1 MACFLGGAIG
11 KRGHVWVTVGQLCFS
26 YSKHL
31 DGRGLSFGFHSLHL
45 SPLRLS
51 LSILPASPGRNPPG
65 LPVPL
70 LPSESSL
77 NWCLRSW
84 SQSWGISA
92 PLHVFSLKTGV
103 LPRCLSLRPPHCQP
117 STLKALFMPS
127 VASQRQVSSKPPPD
141 FPTCLPPHPP
151 PSLPCTGPWVIPD
164 RTPCKTPEAPEP
176 GWCSEPCL
184 GLCLLAHRHH
194 APLTC
199 LTPLTPSFF

>member
-103 LPRCLSLRPPHCQP
+103 LPRCLSFRPPHCQP

-151 PSLPCTGPWVIPD
+151 HPCPALGPGLFLTGPRARPP
-164 RTPCKTPEAPEP
+164 R
-176 GWCSEPCL
+176 L
-184 GLCLLAHRHH
+184 RNLAGVQNHVL
-194 APLTC
+194 ASASSPIATMPLS
-199 LTPLTPSFF
+199 PV